1 MRQRNKKT
9 PSAATLRAKQEN
21 YSPKPKGNL
30 EMYQNKTK
38 VKRISMSVGSITIGL
53 LLGQQDP
60 ETAKQRTLDSLRRH
74 GWIVPG
80 VNPSAL
86 VRRHHA

>member
-1 MRQRNKKT
+1 MRQRNKKN
-9 PSAATLRAKQEN
+9 PQRGNAE
-21 YSPKPKGNL
+21 GNL
-30 EMYQNKTK
+30 WIYTTAQTGNQSMYNQSLK
-38 VKRISMSVGSITIGL
+38 VKRISMHIQGLTIGL

-60 ETAKQRTLDSLRRH
+60 ETAKARTLDSLRRH

>member
-1 MRQRNKKT
+1 
-9 PSAATLRAKQEN
+9 
-21 YSPKPKGNL
+21 
-30 EMYQNKTK
+30 MYQNKTK

-60 ETAKQRTLDSLRRH
+60 ETAKARTLDSLRRH